1 MGLFF
6 GYVASLV
13 VTFTLAASILTAIT
27 GFAGL
32 NAHPKVEYVSSQGK
46 PSNKRVSKSNRDHR
60 LVARG
65 TKNKSTAVT
74 ADAAL

>member
-13 VTFTLAASILTAIT
+13 VTFTLTASILGAVT
-27 GFAGL
+27 GFTDS
-32 NAHPKVEYVSSQGK
+32 NIHPKVEYVSQRK
-46 PSNKRVSKSNRDHR
+46 LSNKHVSKRVRDHR
-60 LVARG
+60 LVERG
-65 TKNKSTAVT
+65 TKAESTAVT